1 MESNLGGFDMRS
13 QARSG
18 AARRSFAPFPQL
30 VVLMAMV
37 SLLAVGGCKKKSAA
51 EEDDLSGGMG
61 DSEFSGGTG
70 MGDDEAG
77 AYGGE
82 PERVRELGSIYFD
95 YDSASIRG
103 DARTTLKANAQ
114 AIEGKSEWKT
124 ITLEGHTDERG
135 TEEYNLAL
143 GEQRA
148 NAAKQY
154 LTDLGVPA
162 SRMITVSFGE
172 GSPAVQGHD
181 ESAWR
186 WNRRVEF
193 KVSRR

>member
-1 MESNLGGFDMRS
+1 MHRGLVLGLAFLLS
-13 QARSG
+13 S
-18 AARRSFAPFPQL
+18 
-30 VVLMAMV
+30 
-37 SLLAVGGCKKKSAA
+37 SLLVAGCKKKSA
-51 EEDDLSGGMG
+51 EEEDLSGGSG
-61 DSEFSGGTG
+61 DTEFSDGSSTEDG
-70 MGDDEAG
+70 EG
-77 AYGGE
+77 AFGSE

-95 YDSASIRG
+95 YDDASIRG
-103 DARTTLKANAQ
+103 DARTTLKANSQ
-114 AIEGKSEWKT
+114 AIQSRSEWKT
-124 ITLEGHTDERG
+124 VTLEGHTDERG
-135 TEEYNLAL
+135 SEEYNLAL
-143 GEQRA
+143 GERRA

-154 LTDLGVPA
+154 LVDLGVPD

>member
-1 MESNLGGFDMRS
+1 MTRCERDIGGFRMVRAFVRVS
-13 QARSG
+13 VVAF
-18 AARRSFAPFPQL
+18 AAAL
-30 VVLMAMV
+30 VLSTAC
-37 SLLAVGGCKKKSAA
+37 SKKSAD
-51 EEDDLSGGMG
+51 EDDLSGGMG
-61 DSEFSGGTG
+61 DSEFSDGSAADADSSGFG
-70 MGDDEAG
+70 S
-77 AYGGE
+77 E

-95 YDSASIRG
+95 YDSAAIRA
-103 DARTTLKANAQ
+103 DARTTLKANEQ
-114 AIEGKSEWKT
+114 AIRSHSEWKT

-135 TEEYNLAL
+135 SEEYNLAL
-143 GEQRA
+143 GERRA

-154 LTDLGVPA
+154 LVDLGAPT